1 MNNRSKNVAKTKQ
14 KQSQSKAKGKIHA
27 ESNKSPE
34 YTTIYHSASQ
44 RTTVYHSASQR
55 TTVHRSASERIRAYL
70 SKFNYI
76 QELSCVTFNVTHA
89 PVSNGLPVLVFYLDA
104 L

>member
-44 RTTVYHSASQR
+44 RTTVHHSASQR

-76 QELSCVTFNVTHA
+76 QELSCDV
-89 PVSNGLPVLVFYLDA
+89 VSRSMSRMHLLAMVYPFLFSI
-104 L
+104 